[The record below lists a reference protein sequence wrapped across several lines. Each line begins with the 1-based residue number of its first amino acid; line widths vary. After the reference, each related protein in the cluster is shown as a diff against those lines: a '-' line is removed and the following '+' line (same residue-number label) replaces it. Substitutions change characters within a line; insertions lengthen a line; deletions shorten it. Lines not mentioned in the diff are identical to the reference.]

1 MATDVTYDLDADA
14 LAINL
19 GPERPI
25 EGEEVSP
32 GVILHFDDAGRIVS
46 IELLNASKT
55 LAHGATTALVS
66 RAAE

>member
-1 MATDVTYDLDADA
+1 MATDVIYDPDADA
-14 LAINL
+14 LAINF
-19 GPERPI
+19 GPEHAI

-46 IELLNASKT
+46 IEVLNASKT
-55 LAHGATTALVS
+55 LARAATALVS